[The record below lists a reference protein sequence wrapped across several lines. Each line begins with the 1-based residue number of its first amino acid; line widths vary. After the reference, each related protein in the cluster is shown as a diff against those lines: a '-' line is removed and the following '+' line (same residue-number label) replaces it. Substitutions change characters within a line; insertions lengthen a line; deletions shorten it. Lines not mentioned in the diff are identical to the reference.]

1 MKKIKSLFTI
11 VLITLIA
18 IPTLVFAE
26 PPAKPSG
33 DSNGGIGGNSS
44 SSSVTHSG
52 ATTFSSN
59 TEESNK
65 TYSSSTAE
73 QNALLVS
80 GGTSTINSC
89 TVNKTGSPS
98 SHSDNYDFY
107 GTNAAIFVNNGATL
121 NIKGGTITTDAT
133 YGNGVF
139 SYGTGV
145 ININDATINTASN
158 NSGGVMVTGGGTLTA
173 NSCTVKTGGNSSAAI
188 RSDKGG
194 GTLTVNKGTYETNG
208 TGSPV
213 IYSTADII
221 VNDAKLTANVSEG
234 VVVEGKNS
242 VTLNNVTMEATNT
255 KLNGNSETYK
265 SIFIYQ
271 SMSGDADVGTSAFTA
286 KDSNITNNKGEII
299 FVTNTNTVITL
310 ENNTITNND
319 SDGAFLKVTT
329 AKWGT
334 SGSNGGNVTL
344 NMTNQKVAG
353 DFIIDNISTLA
364 LTMKN
369 GSVIVGAIDEENQAK
384 NVTLAMSSDS
394 VLSLTADTYLESLTN
409 DDSSNSNIY
418 SNGGYKL
425 YVDGKEVS
433 INPGTYDSSSITSNT
448 IDTTTTTNDNTNTQ
462 NNNILYYVIGGIIL
476 FAIICVISVIV
487 VKKKK
492 NNTEMN

>member
-1 MKKIKSLFTI
+1 MKKIKSLFAI
-11 VLITLIA
+11 ILITLII
-18 IPTLVFAE
+18 IPILVFAE
-26 PPAKPSG
+26 PPAKPPG
-33 DSNGGIGGNSS
+33 DSSGAPGGNSS
-44 SSSVTHSG
+44 SSSVTHLG

-89 TVNKTGSPS
+89 TINKTGSPS

-107 GTNAAIFVNNGATL
+107 GTNAAIFVNNSATL
-121 NIKGGTITTDAT
+121 NIKGGTITTDAS

-145 ININDATINTASN
+145 INISDATINTSSN

-173 NSCTVKTGGNSSAAI
+173 NSCTVKTQGNSSAAI
-188 RSDKGG
+188 RSDRGG

-221 VNDAKLTANVSEG
+221 VNNAKLTANVSEG

-242 VTLNNVTMEATNT
+242 VTLNSVTMEATNT

-271 SMSGDADVGTSAFTA
+271 SMSGDADVGTSTFTA
-286 KDSNITNNKGEII
+286 KDSSITNNKGEIMFI
-299 FVTNTNTVITL
+299 TNTNTVITL

-319 SDGAFLKVTT
+319 SDGAFLKATT

-344 NMTNQKVAG
+344 NMTNQKVSG

-364 LTMKN
+364 LTMKS
-369 GSVIVGAIDEENQAK
+369 GSVIVGAIDKENQAK
-384 NVTLAMSSDS
+384 NETLSMSSDS
-394 VLSLTADTYLESLTN
+394 VLSLTADTYLDSLAN
-409 DDSSNSNIY
+409 DDSTNSNIY
-418 SNGGYKL
+418 SNGKYKL
-425 YVDGKEVS
+425 YVNGKEVS
-433 INPGTYDSSSITSNT
+433 INSGTYDLSNLTSNT
-448 IDTTTTTNDNTNTQ
+448 TNTTTTTSDNTNNQ
-462 NNNILYYVIGGIIL
+462 NNNILYYAICGIALLVVIGVG
-476 FAIICVISVIV
+476 SVIII
-487 VKKKK
+487 KKK
-492 NNTEMN
+492 NKSQMN

>member
-1 MKKIKSLFTI
+1 MKKIKSLFLI
-11 VLITLIA
+11 SLITLIT

-33 DSNGGIGGNSS
+33 DSNARPGGNNNSS
-44 SSSVTHSG
+44 NVTHSG

-65 TYSSSTAE
+65 TYSSSVAE
-73 QNALLVS
+73 QNAILVS
-80 GGTSTINSC
+80 GGISTINSC
-89 TVNKTGSPS
+89 TVSKTGSPS

-107 GTNAAIFVNNGATL
+107 GTNAAVFVNNGAIL
-121 NIKGGTITTDAT
+121 NIKGGSIITDAS
-133 YGNGVF
+133 YGNAVF
-139 SYGTGV
+139 AYGTGG
-145 ININDATINTASN
+145 INISDTTINTSSN

-173 NSCTVKTGGNSSAAI
+173 NSCTVKTQGNSSAAI
-188 RSDKGG
+188 RSDRGG
-194 GTLTVNKGTYETNG
+194 GTLTVNKGAYETNG

-265 SIFIYQ
+265 GVFIYQ
-271 SMSGDADVGTSAFTA
+271 SMSGDADVGTSTFNA
-286 KDSNITNNKGEII
+286 KDSKIINNKGEII

-319 SDGAFLKVTT
+319 SDGAFLKATT

-334 SGSNGGNVTL
+334 SGSNGGIVTL
-344 NMTNQKVAG
+344 NMTNQKAAG

-364 LTMKN
+364 LTMKS
-369 GSVIVGAIDEENQAK
+369 GSVLVGAIDKENQAK
-384 NVTLAMSSDS
+384 SVTLSISSDS
-394 VLSLTADTYLESLTN
+394 VLSLTADTYLDSLTN
-409 DDSSNSNIY
+409 DDNTNSNIY
-418 SNGGYKL
+418 SNGQYKL

-433 INPGTYDSSSITSNT
+433 INSGTYDSSNMTSNT
-448 IDTTTTTNDNTNTQ
+448 TTTINDNENNQ
-462 NNNILYYVIGGIIL
+462 NNNMLYYIIGGIVLLVFIG
-476 FAIICVISVIV
+476 ITSVII

-492 NNTEMN
+492 NNI

>member
-1 MKKIKSLFTI
+1 MKKIKSLFAI
-11 VLITLIA
+11 GLITLIA

-26 PPAKPSG
+26 PPAKPLG
-33 DSNGGIGGNSS
+33 DSNGGPGGNSNS
-44 SSSVTHSG
+44 SNVTHSG
-52 ATTFSSN
+52 ATTFSSD

-80 GGTSTINSC
+80 GGTITINSC

-121 NIKGGTITTDAT
+121 NIKGGTITTDAS

-145 ININDATINTASN
+145 INISDATINTSSN

-173 NSCTVKTGGNSSAAI
+173 NSCTVKTQGNSSAAI
-188 RSDKGG
+188 RSDRGG

-271 SMSGDADVGTSAFTA
+271 SMSGDADVGTSTFTA

-319 SDGAFLKVTT
+319 SDGAFLKATT

-364 LTMKN
+364 LTMKS
-369 GSVIVGAIDEENQAK
+369 GSVIVGAVDKENQAK
-384 NVTLAMSSDS
+384 NVTLTISSDS
-394 VLSLTADTYLESLTN
+394 VLSLTADTYLDSLTN
-409 DDSSNSNIY
+409 DDNTNSNIY
-418 SNGGYKL
+418 SNGKYKL

-433 INPGTYDSSSITSNT
+433 INSGSYASSNVTSN
-448 IDTTTTTNDNTNTQ
+448 TTTTTDDNINTQ
-462 NNNILYYVIGGIIL
+462 NNNILYYAIGGIAL
-476 FAIICVISVIV
+476 LVVIGITSVIII
-487 VKKKK
+487 KKK
-492 NNTEMN
+492 NKSQMN

>member
-1 MKKIKSLFTI
+1 MKKIKSLFAI
-11 VLITLIA
+11 VLITLIT

-26 PPAKPSG
+26 PPAKPPG
-33 DSNGGIGGNSS
+33 DSSGAPGGNSS

-59 TEESNK
+59 TAENNK

-89 TVNKTGSPS
+89 TINKTGSPS

-121 NIKGGTITTDAT
+121 NIKGGNITTDAS

-145 ININDATINTASN
+145 INISDATINTSSN

-173 NSCTVKTGGNSSAAI
+173 NSCTVKTQGNSSAAI
-188 RSDKGG
+188 RSDRGG

-221 VNDAKLTANVSEG
+221 VNNAKLTSNVSEG

-271 SMSGDADVGTSAFTA
+271 SMSGDADVGTSTFTA
-286 KDSNITNNKGEII
+286 KDSNITNNKGEIMFI
-299 FVTNTNTVITL
+299 TNTNTVITL

-319 SDGAFLKVTT
+319 SDGAFLKATT

-344 NMTNQKVAG
+344 NMTNQKVSG

-364 LTMKN
+364 LTMKS
-369 GSVIVGAIDEENQAK
+369 GSVIVGAIDKENQAK
-384 NVTLAMSSDS
+384 NVTLSMSSDS
-394 VLSLTADTYLESLTN
+394 VLSLTADTYLDSLTN
-409 DDSSNSNIY
+409 EDSTNSNIY
-418 SNGGYKL
+418 SNGKYKL
-425 YVDGKEVS
+425 YVNGKEVS
-433 INPGTYDSSSITSNT
+433 INSGSYNSSNVTSNT
-448 IDTTTTTNDNTNTQ
+448 TNKTTTTSDNTNNQ
-462 NNNILYYVIGGIIL
+462 NINILYYAIGGITL
-476 FAIICVISVIV
+476 LVVIGITSVIII
-487 VKKKK
+487 KKK
-492 NNTEMN
+492 NKSQMN

>member
-1 MKKIKSLFTI
+1 MKKVNYLFAI
-11 VLITLIA
+11 ILITLIA
-18 IPTLVFAE
+18 IPILVLAE
-26 PPAKPSG
+26 PPAKPPEDSSG
-33 DSNGGIGGNSS
+33 GPTENNSS
-44 SSSVTHSG
+44 SSVSHSG

-73 QNALLVS
+73 QNALYVS
-80 GGTSTINSC
+80 SGTSTINSC
-89 TVNKTGSPS
+89 TINKTGSPS
-98 SHSDNYDFY
+98 SNNDNYDFY
-107 GTNAAIFVNNGATL
+107 GVNAAVFVNSGATL
-121 NIKGGTITTDAT
+121 NINGGTITTDAS

-139 SYGTGV
+139 AYGTGV
-145 ININDATINTASN
+145 INISNATVNTSSN

-173 NSCTVKTGGNSSAAI
+173 NSCAVKTQGNSSAAI
-188 RSDKGG
+188 RSDRGG
-194 GTLTVNKGTYETNG
+194 GTLTVNNGTYETNG
-208 TGSPV
+208 VGSPV

-221 VNDAKLTANVSEG
+221 VSDAKLTANVSEG

-242 VTLNNVTMEATNT
+242 VTLNNVEMEATNT

-271 SMSGDADVGTSAFTA
+271 SMSGDADVGTSTFTA

-319 SDGAFLKVTT
+319 SDGSFLKATT

-353 DFIIDNISTLA
+353 DFIIDDISTLE
-364 LTMKN
+364 LTMKS
-369 GSVIVGAIDEENQAK
+369 GSVIVGAIDKENQAK
-384 NVTLAMSSDS
+384 NITLSMSSDS
-394 VLSLTADTYLESLTN
+394 ILSLTADTYLDSLTN
-409 DDSSNSNIY
+409 DDSTNSNIY
-418 SNGGYKL
+418 SNGKYKL

-433 INPGTYDSSSITSNT
+433 INNATYDSSNVTSNT
-448 IDTTTTTNDNTNTQ
+448 TNTTTTTDDNTNTQ
-462 NNNILYYVIGGIIL
+462 NNNIYYYVILGIAIFIIIVIIL
-476 FAIICVISVIV
+476 FIII
-487 VKKKK
+487 KK
-492 NNTEMN
+492 NKKSKQLV

>member
-1 MKKIKSLFTI
+1 MKKIKPLFAVI
-11 VLITLIA
+11 LITLIA

-26 PPAKPSG
+26 PPAKPPG
-33 DSNGGIGGNSS
+33 DSNGGPGGNSS
-44 SSSVTHSG
+44 SSNVTHSG
-52 ATTFSSN
+52 ATTFPSS

-65 TYSSSTAE
+65 TYSSSIAE

-133 YGNGVF
+133 YGNAVF

-145 ININDATINTASN
+145 INISDAIINTSSN

-173 NSCTVKTGGNSSAAI
+173 NSCTVKTQGNSSAAI
-188 RSDKGG
+188 RSDRGG

-242 VTLNNVTMEATNT
+242 VTLNDVTMEATNT

-271 SMSGDADVGTSAFTA
+271 SMSGDADVGTSTFTA
-286 KDSNITNNKGEII
+286 KNSNITNNKGEII
-299 FVTNTNTVITL
+299 FITNTNTVITL

-319 SDGAFLKVTT
+319 SDGAFLKATT

-334 SGSNGGNVTL
+334 SGSNGGNVIL
-344 NMTNQKVAG
+344 NMTNQKIAG

-364 LTMKN
+364 LTMKS
-369 GSVIVGAIDEENQAK
+369 GSVIVGTIDKENQAK
-384 NVTLAMSSDS
+384 NVTLAISSDS
-394 VLSLTADTYLESLTN
+394 VLSLTADTYLDSLTN
-409 DDSSNSNIY
+409 DDNTNSNIY
-418 SNGGYKL
+418 SNGKYKL

-433 INPGTYDSSSITSNT
+433 INSGSYDSSNVTSNT
-448 IDTTTTTNDNTNTQ
+448 TNTTTITGDNANTQ
-462 NNNILYYVIGGIIL
+462 NNNNIYYVIGGIAL
-476 FAIICVISVIV
+476 LVVIGITSVIIIN
-487 VKKKK
+487 KK
-492 NNTEMN
+492 NKSQMN

>member
-1 MKKIKSLFTI
+1 MKKIKSLFAI
-11 VLITLIA
+11 GLITLIA

-26 PPAKPSG
+26 PPAKPPGDLSG
-33 DSNGGIGGNSS
+33 GPGGNSS
-44 SSSVTHSG
+44 SSNVTHSG
-52 ATTFSSN
+52 ATIFSSN

-65 TYSSSTAE
+65 TYSSSTSE
-73 QNALLVS
+73 QNTLYVS

-89 TVNKTGSPS
+89 TINKTGSPS

-121 NIKGGTITTDAT
+121 NIKGGTITTDAS
-133 YGNGVF
+133 YGNAVF
-139 SYGTGV
+139 AYGTGV
-145 ININDATINTASN
+145 INISDATINTSSN

-173 NSCTVKTGGNSSAAI
+173 NSCTVKTQGNSSAAI
-188 RSDKGG
+188 RSDRGG

-271 SMSGDADVGTSAFTA
+271 SMSGDADVGTSTFTA
-286 KDSNITNNKGEII
+286 KNSNIINNKGEII

-319 SDGAFLKVTT
+319 SDGAFLKATT

-344 NMTNQKVAG
+344 NMTNQKVSG
-353 DFIIDNISTLA
+353 DFIIDNISTLS
-364 LTMKN
+364 LFMKS
-369 GSVIVGAIDEENQAK
+369 GSVIVGAIDKENQAK
-384 NVTLAMSSDS
+384 TVTLSMSSDS
-394 VLSLTADTYLESLTN
+394 VLSLTADTYLDSLTN
-409 DDSSNSNIY
+409 DDSTNSNIY
-418 SNGGYKL
+418 SNGKYKL

-433 INPGTYDSSSITSNT
+433 INAGNYDSSNITSNT
-448 IDTTTTTNDNTNTQ
+448 TGTTTTSDDNTNTQ
-462 NNNILYYVIGGIIL
+462 NNNILYYVIGGSAL
-476 FAIICVISVIV
+476 LVVIV
-487 VKKKK
+487 VISAIITKKKK
-492 NNTEMN
+492 NNTQMN

>member
-1 MKKIKSLFTI
+1 MKKVKFLFVI
-11 VLITLIA
+11 SLITLIA

-26 PPAKPSG
+26 PPAKPPG
-33 DSNGGIGGNSS
+33 DSNRGPGGNSS
-44 SSSVTHSG
+44 SSNVTHSG
-52 ATTFSSN
+52 ATTFSSS

-73 QNALLVS
+73 QNALYVS

-89 TVNKTGSPS
+89 TINKTGSPS

-121 NIKGGTITTDAT
+121 NIKGGTITTDAS
-133 YGNGVF
+133 YGNAVF
-139 SYGTGV
+139 AYGTGV
-145 ININDATINTASN
+145 INISDATINTSSN

-173 NSCTVKTGGNSSAAI
+173 NSCTVKTQGNSAAAI
-188 RSDKGG
+188 RSDRGG
-194 GTLTVNKGTYETNG
+194 GTLTVNKGIYETNG

-242 VTLNNVTMEATNT
+242 VTLNNVTMESTNT

-271 SMSGDADVGTSAFTA
+271 SMSGDADVGTSTFTA
-286 KDSNITNNKGEII
+286 KDSKIINNKGEII

-319 SDGAFLKVTT
+319 SDGAFLKSTT

-344 NMTNQKVAG
+344 NMTNQKASG
-353 DFIIDNISTLA
+353 DIIIDNISTLE
-364 LTMKN
+364 LTMKS
-369 GSVIVGAIDEENQAK
+369 GSVLVGAIDKENQAK
-384 NVTLAMSSDS
+384 SITLTMSSDS
-394 VLSLTADTYLESLTN
+394 VLSLTADTYLDSLTN
-409 DDSSNSNIY
+409 DDSTNSNIY
-418 SNGGYKL
+418 SNGQYKL

-433 INPGTYDSSSITSNT
+433 INSDTYDSSNITTNT
-448 IDTTTTTNDNTNTQ
+448 TDTTTTTNNNTNNQ
-462 NNNILYYVIGGIIL
+462 NNNIIYYIIGGVALLLVIGVTTVII
-476 FAIICVISVIV
+476 I
-487 VKKKK
+487 KKKK
-492 NNTEMN
+492 SKTQMN